1 MSRKKTESNNEPLLV
16 QYAKMDD
23 FKGTIVWFVVI
34 AAIAAFIAYICV
46 GARLLYI
53 KAPYKETVEATLIE
67 VNKNTEVWEDKT
79 KIDDYGNKEK
89 HRNTDIFLIY
99 EYELHGKKDTLAE
112 RSLTGFHKVG
122 SKKKFKF
129 YSTDGV
135 EYKKQSYNLL
145 SDAAAVVCSLLSL
158 LLIYATVKMI
168 ILRIKFA
175 RSGQLI
181 KKKTE

>member
-1 MSRKKTESNNEPLLV
+1 MSSKKTEVNNEPLLV
-16 QYAKMDD
+16 QYAKQDG
-23 FKGTIVWFVVI
+23 FGISIAFFILI
-34 AAIAAFIAYICV
+34 AAIAAFIAYICL

-53 KAPYKETVEATLIE
+53 NAPYKETVEATLIE
-67 VNKNTEVWEDKT
+67 VNKDTKVWEDQT
-79 KIDDYGNKEK
+79 KVDDYGNKEK
-89 HRNTDIFLIY
+89 HRSTDIFLVY
-99 EYELHGKKDTLAE
+99 EYEINGKKDTLAE
-112 RSLTGFHKVG
+112 RSLTGFHRVG

-145 SDAAAVVCSLLSL
+145 SDVAAVLCSLISL
-158 LLIYATVKMI
+158 LLIYSIIKMI

-175 RSGQLI
+175 RSGQLE

>member
-1 MSRKKTESNNEPLLV
+1 MSGKKAEVNNEPLLV
-16 QYAKMDD
+16 QYAKQDG
-23 FKGTIVWFVVI
+23 FGITIGFFVVL
-34 AAIAAFIAYICV
+34 AAIAAFIAYICF

-53 KAPYKETVEATLIE
+53 KAPYKETVEATLID
-67 VNKNTEVWEDKT
+67 VDKNTKVWEDKT
-79 KIDDYGNKEK
+79 KTDDYGNAEK
-89 HRNTDIFLIY
+89 HRSTDIFLVY

-112 RSLTGFHKVG
+112 RSLTGFHKIG

-129 YSTDGV
+129 YSMDGV

-145 SDAAAVVCSLLSL
+145 SDIAAVLCSLLCL
-158 LLIYATVKMI
+158 LLIYAIVKMI

-181 KKKTE
+181 KKKSE